1 MLTYLDVVFT
11 REDAQIAKTELFLD
25 KLQAMAVWIAD

>member
-25 KLQAMAVWIAD
+25 QLQGVTVRVAH